1 LAEQGRL
8 ERALSELGWEI
19 DYPPTPDLRRLVGE
33 QIRPRRRRPAIPRW
47 AWAAAAALLIAAL
60 AVGLIPPARDAVAE
74 WLGIPI
80 TIKHVKTL
88 PSPSPRPSTSDAGQ
102 RLQLG
107 TPMTLDE
114 AQAKVRFRIQVPD
127 SLGAPDEV
135 YYHDQTGVVFLVYH
149 PRPGLPESAQT
160 GVGALLMEGQGSYNT
175 NFFGKFLGPNT
186 KLETVRVGGVEGY
199 WIEGQPHD
207 FFFQGPR
214 GENIPETFRLA
225 DNTLLWQ
232 KDGVVYR
239 VEAHVSKADALRLG
253 GSMR

>member
-1 LAEQGRL
+1 LAEQGHL
-8 ERALSELGWEI
+8 ERALSELGREI
-19 DYPPTPDLRRLVGE
+19 DYPPTPDFRRLVGE

-47 AWAAAAALLIAAL
+47 AWAVAAALVIAAL

-102 RLQLG
+102 RLELG
-107 TPMTLDE
+107 IRTTLDE
-114 AQAKVRFRIQVPD
+114 AQAKVHFRIQVPD

-135 YYHDQTGVVFLVYH
+135 YYHDQTGVVFLVYQ

-160 GVGALLMEGQGSYNT
+160 GVGALVMEGQGSYNS
-175 NFFGKFLGPNT
+175 NYFGKLLGPST
-186 KLETVRVGGVEGY
+186 KLEAVRVGGVEGY
-199 WIEGQPHD
+199 WIEGPPHD
-207 FFFQGPR
+207 FFYQGPR
-214 GENIPETFRLA
+214 GENVRESFRLA

-239 VEAHVSKADALRLG
+239 LEAHVSKSDAIRLG
-253 GSMR
+253 SSMR